1 MILSLSYR
9 ITTQLAFTRLA
20 LPVLMA
26 ATVLAHTLKQ
36 PLMVPLVLLMV
47 AHCNLMTALFTP
59 VTQMQKLTAFTR

>member
-9 ITTQLAFTRLA
+9 PATQLAFTRLA

-36 PLMVPLVLLMV
+36 PLMVPLVLLM
-47 AHCNLMTALFTP
+47 AARCNLTTALFTP
-59 VTQMQKLTAFTR
+59 LIQMQQLTAFTR

>member
-9 ITTQLAFTRLA
+9 ITTQLAFTRLV

-36 PLMVPLVLLMV
+36 PLMVPLVLLMA